1 MDIMR
6 KADVANHWKTSRRTI
21 ERWVD
26 AGKHLAPHRDPGG
39 RPYWLRA
46 EFEAYV
52 ASGVAPLTAEPSQ
65 PGLEPS
71 LAAAISHG
79 RRPRRPVVRA

>member
-6 KADVANHWKTSRRTI
+6 KADVANHWKKSRRTI

-26 AGKHLAPHRDPGG
+26 EGKHLAPHRDPGG

-46 EFEAYV
+46 ELEAF
-52 ASGVAPLTAEPSQ
+52 ASGRTEPVAPERPQ
-65 PGLEPS
+65 RGLEPS